1 MLARACRIELL
12 CQFGVRS
19 LACGATN
26 ARSRLR
32 SARTKLATVRSALRA
47 FARQGH
53 LVGTP
58 VDPGSPRP
66 CTYSLTRQGR
76 RLVRAFNSVPP
87 KQGWRAT
94 GSDGA
99 DPGGPVFAS
108 GDLKQPGDCNSPN
121 GRYGIFGRDR
131 ADHSALMPADLITL
145 PHFSVSSAMSLP
157 NSAGEPASTVPP
169 RSASRALN
177 FGIGES
183 RVDLLV
189 ELIDDL
195 GRRVLRSADA
205 EPCARLVARH
215 EFARRS
221 GCPAARPSASR
232 WSPPSARSLP
242 ALMCSIDEGRGTNMT
257 CTCPPRRSVSAGAAP
272 R

>member
-1 MLARACRIELL
+1 MSATCTACLVAASGRAPSSGRGGIRSTPAQPRRMRAERCAGQPTRKASPSHRYSVPNLASQMRTAFASMAWNTGSSSPGELEMTCSTSEVAVCCSSASRELSFPNSRARASSFVTSAAWDC
-12 CQFGVRS
+12 VP
-19 LACGATN
+19 TN

-99 DPGGPVFAS
+99 DPGGPVFA
-108 GDLKQPGDCNSPN
+108 PGD
-121 GRYGIFGRDR
+121 
-131 ADHSALMPADLITL
+131 
-145 PHFSVSSAMSLP
+145 
-157 NSAGEPASTVPP
+157 
-169 RSASRALN
+169 
-177 FGIGES
+177 
-183 RVDLLV
+183 
-189 ELIDDL
+189 
-195 GRRVLRSADA
+195 
-205 EPCARLVARH
+205 
-215 EFARRS
+215 
-221 GCPAARPSASR
+221 
-232 WSPPSARSLP
+232 
-242 ALMCSIDEGRGTNMT
+242 
-257 CTCPPRRSVSAGAAP
+257 
-272 R
+272 